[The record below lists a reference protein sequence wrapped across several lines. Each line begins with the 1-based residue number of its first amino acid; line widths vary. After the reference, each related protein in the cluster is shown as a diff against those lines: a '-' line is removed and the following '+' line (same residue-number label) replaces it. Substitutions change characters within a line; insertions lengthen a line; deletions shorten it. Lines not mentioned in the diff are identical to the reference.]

1 MFGMLSLLSLFR
13 CYLMRNSL
21 SPAFCSLPSLC
32 FPLRRFQ
39 KPSFLSPDLP
49 SSLFHPRLHHP
60 LILPGAATRSGLPD
74 PDRGNFF
81 LPSTSFLSLIHLIFL
96 PVAASNQTVKVP
108 PPTPHPTPAASQ
120 LFSSLPTHRLVH
132 CDVSLPWASLADGQP
147 FKAPQALWDVDI
159 LDSLRR
165 NFCFRSA
172 SQISAVLPVAQTES
186 GTPQMFVTRRL
197 GCPDWTDWPG

>member
-13 CYLMRNSL
+13 CYLMRNGL

-39 KPSFLSPDLP
+39 KPSFLSPHLP
-49 SSLFHPRLHHP
+49 SSPFHPRLHHP
-60 LILPGAATRSGLPD
+60 LILPGAAARSGLPD

-108 PPTPHPTPAASQ
+108 PPPLTPPHQPY
-120 LFSSLPTHRLVH
+120 SSFPRCLPTVLCTVTYHSHGHLWQTGSLSRLHRL
-132 CDVSLPWASLADGQP
+132 
-147 FKAPQALWDVDI
+147 
-159 LDSLRR
+159 
-165 NFCFRSA
+165 
-172 SQISAVLPVAQTES
+172 S
-186 GTPQMFVTRRL
+186 GML
-197 GCPDWTDWPG
+197 IYLIA